1 MLGWTQQKPS
11 QTHRQGGFRWLGGLS
26 QNHWGGAAGGSGIR
40 VRNLVLETMIPMIT
54 TIISKHVV
62 SFTGLNP
69 HELCGFIMVFEGLNI
84 DTCMWMY
91 LIVGLWTR
99 ELYMYTTGVIGDYE
113 PTQSKESYEPMA
125 HVVPNS
131 SWLITPISRVHG
143 CGRYIYGILGAINQL
158 LAGRHLIILLV
169 DDHPWT
175 GNPVLGFEHCSFKS
189 GETLVWYIGDSST
202 FCLLVKFGEWT
213 VRGMWPVASCCMILP
228 CG

>member
-1 MLGWTQQKPS
+1 
-11 QTHRQGGFRWLGGLS
+11 
-26 QNHWGGAAGGSGIR
+26 
-40 VRNLVLETMIPMIT
+40 
-54 TIISKHVV
+54 
-62 SFTGLNP
+62 
-69 HELCGFIMVFEGLNI
+69 MVYEGLTI

-91 LIVGLWTR
+91 LTIGLWTR

-113 PTQSKESYEPMA
+113 PTHSKETYEPMA

-131 SWLITPISRVHG
+131 SWLITPITRVHG

-202 FCLLVKFGEWT
+202 FCLLGQTWWMDGQGYVACGIMLHDFTMWVKQCHKPFRVMGGLWHCFT
-213 VRGMWPVASCCMILP
+213 HINRF
-228 CG
+228 